1 MSEPFSEREK
11 NSIRGIRGYK
21 NRHEFHEGIGR
32 LTLGKWRR
40 KLVMAESIM
49 AGAGSEFS
57 LQAALARG
65 RLKPEL
71 QTGRPRRNEA
81 FARRDVAWP
90 GPRVDPP
97 VPTGGTP
104 VPRTLEDKL
113 QPVLDHAVAAA
124 ELQRIQ
130 KVL

>member
-1 MSEPFSEREK
+1 MTKFVEFVAH
-11 NSIRGIRGYK
+11 K
-21 NRHEFHEGIGR
+21 NRHEFHENSPVVAR
-32 LTLGKWRR
+32 ASRPW
-40 KLVMAESIM
+40 E
-49 AGAGSEFS
+49 AGLEFS
-57 LQAALARG
+57 LHVAQARG

-104 VPRTLEDKL
+104 VPRGLASSCLSGCFTRPLYVVLGRYDRRAL
-113 QPVLDHAVAAA
+113 PPDFAPVSTSVRD
-124 ELQRIQ
+124 
-130 KVL
+130 

>member
-1 MSEPFSEREK
+1 MTKFVEFVAH
-11 NSIRGIRGYK
+11 K
-21 NRHEFHEGIGR
+21 NRHEFHENSPVVAR
-32 LTLGKWRR
+32 ASRPW
-40 KLVMAESIM
+40 E
-49 AGAGSEFS
+49 AGLEFS
-57 LQAALARG
+57 LHVAQARG

-104 VPRTLEDKL
+104 VPRGLATFWRETKDPEGVQQDSPGRKPWV
-113 QPVLDHAVAAA
+113 QGPNCG
-124 ELQRIQ
+124 
-130 KVL
+130 KP